1 MQSLLNNYIS
11 FICYFL
17 DHINEDNDI
26 TCIPNKNKSGLR
38 EGELFEKKKNY
49 NREKVVTT
57 SP

>member
-38 EGELFEKKKNY
+38 EGELFEKKKIIIG
-49 NREKVVTT
+49 RKL
-57 SP
+57 